1 MGGLFRNSRD
11 VPRILG
17 YERAY
22 TRSTPKCGLLYSK
35 YQRTRG
41 DFDEVCFLPRYNS
54 SMHRRLLALARS
66 SGFMLTLTILLGWG
80 GGILTIVQAWFL
92 ARVVNDVFLGGQLRE
107 AVLPLLGI
115 LLGALLLKSA
125 FIWGADVSANAVAQT
140 VKADLRARLLTHLSA
155 LGPAYTQGER
165 TGELSTAAVEGIEQ
179 LDAYFS
185 QYLPAI
191 VLAASI
197 PLTILLLIFPL
208 DPLTGIVFILT
219 APLIPFFMIL
229 IGKAGESL
237 TKRQYNTLSRLS
249 AHFFDVLQ
257 GLTTLKTLGQAKS
270 QAQVIGEFSARYRD
284 VTMQVLRVTFLS
296 ALALELLAT
305 LSTAIVAVEIGFR
318 LLYGNMEFLPAFFI
332 LVLAPDYYQP
342 LRNLGLRF
350 HAGMSGVTAAT
361 RIYEIL
367 DTPIATND
375 ERQTTNNQRPGQPLS
390 SFVLGPSSFVR
401 FDAVSYT
408 YPSRETPAL
417 DNISFAIPHG
427 KMTALVGAS
436 GAGKST
442 LASLILR
449 FIAPQSGQ
457 IWVGVTP
464 LEQIPPEAW
473 RQQVAWV
480 PQNPYL
486 FQDSLAAN
494 LRLARPNAP
503 EADLLTACR
512 RAGLEEFIASLPD
525 GLQTPIGERG
535 ARLSGGQ
542 AQRLA
547 LARAFL
553 KDAPLLLLDEP
564 TSSLDPGLEAS
575 LEASVR
581 ELMQGRTTLVI
592 AHRLSTVY
600 QSDQIVVLEAG
611 RVMETGTHSQL
622 ISRNATYARLV
633 ESGK

>member
-1 MGGLFRNSRD
+1 
-11 VPRILG
+11 
-17 YERAY
+17 
-22 TRSTPKCGLLYSK
+22 
-35 YQRTRG
+35 
-41 DFDEVCFLPRYNS
+41 
-54 SMHRRLLALARS
+54 
-66 SGFMLTLTILLGWG
+66 MLTLTIALGWG
-80 GGILTIVQAWFL
+80 GGVLTIVQAWFL
-92 ARVVNDVFLGGQLRE
+92 ARVVNDVFLGGQPRE

-140 VKADLRARLLTHLSA
+140 VKADLRARLLKHLSA
-155 LGPAYTQGER
+155 LGPAFTQGER

-197 PLTILLLIFPL
+197 PLTILFLVFPL
-208 DPLTGIVFILT
+208 DPLTGVVFILT
-219 APLIPFFMIL
+219 APLIPFFMVL
-229 IGKAGESL
+229 IGKAGEAL

-257 GLTTLKTLGQAKS
+257 GLVTLKTLGQAKS
-270 QAQVIGEFSARYRD
+270 QAQVIGEFSARYSD

-305 LSTAIVAVEIGFR
+305 ISTAIVAVEIGFR
-318 LLYGNMEFLPAFFI
+318 LLYRNMEFLPAFFI
-332 LVLAPDYYQP
+332 LVLAPDFYQP

-367 DTPIATND
+367 NTSVSRVRSQVSGEISDQLPLAPHHLTPDTLT
-375 ERQTTNNQRPGQPLS
+375 L
-390 SFVLGPSSFVR
+390 
-401 FDAVSYT
+401 DAVSFT
-408 YPSRETPAL
+408 YPNRELPAL
-417 DNISFAIPHG
+417 DAVSLEIPSG
-427 KMTALVGAS
+427 KLTALVGAS

-442 LASLILR
+442 IASLLLR
-449 FIAPQSGQ
+449 FISPQSGQ
-457 IWVGVTP
+457 ILVGETP
-464 LEQIPPEAW
+464 LEQISPELW
-473 RQQVAWV
+473 REQVAWV

-486 FQDSLAAN
+486 FSDTLAAN
-494 LRLARPNAP
+494 LRLARPAAS

-525 GLQTPIGERG
+525 GLQTTIGERG

-564 TSSLDPGLEAS
+564 TSSLDPALEAS

-581 ELMQGRTTLVI
+581 ELTQGRTVLVI
-592 AHRLSTVY
+592 AHRLATIRQADQVIVLQAGKVANLFSGSAVLPFV
-600 QSDQIVVLEAG
+600 QSLSQTANNW
-611 RVMETGTHSQL
+611 ET
-622 ISRNATYARLV
+622 A
-633 ESGK
+633 

>member
-1 MGGLFRNSRD
+1 
-11 VPRILG
+11 
-17 YERAY
+17 
-22 TRSTPKCGLLYSK
+22 
-35 YQRTRG
+35 
-41 DFDEVCFLPRYNS
+41 
-54 SMHRRLLALARS
+54 MHRRLLNLARS
-66 SGFMLTLTILLGWG
+66 SGFMLALTIALGWG
-80 GGILTIVQAWFL
+80 GGVLTIVQAWFL
-92 ARVVNDVFLGGQLRE
+92 ARVVNDVFLGGQTRE

-115 LLGALLLKSA
+115 LLGALLVKSA
-125 FIWGADVSANAVAQT
+125 FIWGADVSANAVAQA
-140 VKADLRARLLTHLSA
+140 VKADLRTRLLTHLSA
-155 LGPAYTQGER
+155 LGPAFTQGER

-197 PLTILLLIFPL
+197 PLTILLLVFPI
-208 DPLTGIVFILT
+208 DPLTGVVFILT

-229 IGKAGESL
+229 IGKAGEAL
-237 TKRQYNTLSRLS
+237 TKRQYSSLSRLS
-249 AHFFDVLQ
+249 SHFFDVLQ
-257 GLTTLKTLGQAKS
+257 GLTTLKILGQAKG
-270 QAQVIGEFSARYRD
+270 QAQVISEFSNRYRD

-318 LLYGNMEFLPAFFI
+318 LLYRNMDFLPAFFI
-332 LVLAPDYYQP
+332 LVLAPDFYQP

-367 DTPIATND
+367 DTPVPDQVSGVKVQVSGESLA
-375 ERQTTNNQRPGQPLS
+375 QPTLTPAH
-390 SFVLGPSSFVR
+390 LIP
-401 FDAVSYT
+401 DTLTPDTLTLDTLSYT

-417 DNISFAIPHG
+417 DSVSLTIPSG

-442 LASLILR
+442 LASLLLR
-449 FIAPQSGQ
+449 FITPQSGH
-457 IWVGVTP
+457 ILVGDTP
-464 LEQIPPEAW
+464 LEQIPPELW

-486 FQDSLAAN
+486 FSDTLAAN
-494 LRLARPNAP
+494 LRLAKPNAP
-503 EADLLTACR
+503 ETDLLTAFR

-553 KDAPLLLLDEP
+553 KDAPILLLDEP
-564 TSSLDPGLEAS
+564 TSSLDPALEAS

-581 ELMQGRTTLVI
+581 ELMQGRTSLVI
-592 AHRLSTVY
+592 AHRLSTIY
-600 QSDQIVVLEAG
+600 KADQIVVLEAG
-611 RVMETGTHSQL
+611 RVMETGTHSEL
-622 ISRNATYARLV
+622 IVRNKVYARLI

>member
-1 MGGLFRNSRD
+1 MRTFLISREKLRK
-11 VPRILG
+11 PPPAKLI
-17 YERAY
+17 
-22 TRSTPKCGLLYSK
+22 
-35 YQRTRG
+35 
-41 DFDEVCFLPRYNS
+41 PRYNS
-54 SMHRRLLALARS
+54 DMHRRLLTLARS
-66 SGFMLTLTILLGWG
+66 SGFMLTLTIALGWG
-80 GGILTIVQAWFL
+80 GGVLTIVQAWFL
-92 ARVVNDVFLGGQLRE
+92 ARVVNDVFLGGQPRE

-140 VKADLRARLLTHLSA
+140 VKADLRARLLKHLSA
-155 LGPAYTQGER
+155 LGPAFTQGER

-197 PLTILLLIFPL
+197 PLTILFLVFPL
-208 DPLTGIVFILT
+208 DPLTGVVFILT
-219 APLIPFFMIL
+219 APLIPFFMVL
-229 IGKAGESL
+229 IGKAGEAL

-257 GLTTLKTLGQAKS
+257 GLVTLKTLGQAKS
-270 QAQVIGEFSARYRD
+270 QAQVIGEFSARYSD

-305 LSTAIVAVEIGFR
+305 ISTAIVAVEIGFR
-318 LLYGNMEFLPAFFI
+318 LLYRNMEFLPAFFI
-332 LVLAPDYYQP
+332 LVLAPDFYQP

-367 DTPIATND
+367 NTSVSRVRSQVSGEISDQLPLAPHHLTPDTLT
-375 ERQTTNNQRPGQPLS
+375 L
-390 SFVLGPSSFVR
+390 
-401 FDAVSYT
+401 DAVSFT
-408 YPSRETPAL
+408 YPNRELPAL
-417 DNISFAIPHG
+417 DAVSLEIPSG
-427 KMTALVGAS
+427 KLTALVGAS

-442 LASLILR
+442 IASLLLR
-449 FIAPQSGQ
+449 FISPQSGQ
-457 IWVGVTP
+457 ILVGETP
-464 LEQIPPEAW
+464 LEQISPELW
-473 RQQVAWV
+473 REQVAWV

-486 FQDSLAAN
+486 FSDTLAAN
-494 LRLARPNAP
+494 LRLARPAAS

-525 GLQTPIGERG
+525 GLQTTIGERG

-564 TSSLDPGLEAS
+564 TSSLDPALEAS

-581 ELMQGRTTLVI
+581 ELTQGRTVLVI
-592 AHRLSTVY
+592 AHRLATIRQADQVIVLQAGKVANLFSGSAVLPFV
-600 QSDQIVVLEAG
+600 QSLSQTANNW
-611 RVMETGTHSQL
+611 ET
-622 ISRNATYARLV
+622 A
-633 ESGK
+633 

>member
-1 MGGLFRNSRD
+1 
-11 VPRILG
+11 
-17 YERAY
+17 
-22 TRSTPKCGLLYSK
+22 
-35 YQRTRG
+35 
-41 DFDEVCFLPRYNS
+41 
-54 SMHRRLLALARS
+54 
-66 SGFMLTLTILLGWG
+66 MLTLTIALGWG
-80 GGILTIVQAWFL
+80 GGVLTIVQAWFL
-92 ARVVNDVFLGGQLRE
+92 ARVVNDVFLGGQSRE
-107 AVLPLLGI
+107 AVLPMLGI

-140 VKADLRARLLTHLSA
+140 VKADLRARLLRHLSA
-155 LGPAYTQGER
+155 LGPAFTQGER

-197 PLTILLLIFPL
+197 PLTILFLVFPL
-208 DPLTGIVFILT
+208 DPLTGVVFILT
-219 APLIPFFMIL
+219 APLIPFFMVL
-229 IGKAGESL
+229 IGKAGEAL

-257 GLTTLKTLGQAKS
+257 GLVTLKTLGQAKS

-305 LSTAIVAVEIGFR
+305 ISTAIVAVEIGFR
-318 LLYGNMEFLPAFFI
+318 LLYRNMEFLPAFFI
-332 LVLAPDYYQP
+332 LVLAPDFYQP

-367 DTPIATND
+367 DTSVSRVRSQVSGEISD
-375 ERQTTNNQRPGQPLS
+375 QLPLAPHH
-390 SFVLGPSSFVR
+390 LTPDTLTL
-401 FDAVSYT
+401 DAVSFT
-408 YPSRETPAL
+408 YPNRELPAL
-417 DNISFAIPHG
+417 DAVSLEIPSG
-427 KMTALVGAS
+427 KLTALVGAS

-442 LASLILR
+442 IASLLLR
-449 FIAPQSGQ
+449 FISPQSGQ
-457 IWVGVTP
+457 ILVGETP
-464 LEQIPPEAW
+464 LEQISPELW
-473 RQQVAWV
+473 REQVAWV

-486 FQDSLAAN
+486 FSDTLAAN
-494 LRLARPNAP
+494 LRLARPAAS
-503 EADLLTACR
+503 EADLLIACR

-525 GLQTPIGERG
+525 GLQTTIGERG

-564 TSSLDPGLEAS
+564 TSSLDPALEAS

-581 ELMQGRTTLVI
+581 ELTQGRTVLVI
-592 AHRLSTVY
+592 AHRLATIRQADQVIVLQAGKVANLFSGSAVLPFV
-600 QSDQIVVLEAG
+600 QSLSQTANNW
-611 RVMETGTHSQL
+611 ET
-622 ISRNATYARLV
+622 A
-633 ESGK
+633 

>member
-1 MGGLFRNSRD
+1 
-11 VPRILG
+11 
-17 YERAY
+17 
-22 TRSTPKCGLLYSK
+22 
-35 YQRTRG
+35 
-41 DFDEVCFLPRYNS
+41 
-54 SMHRRLLALARS
+54 
-66 SGFMLTLTILLGWG
+66 
-80 GGILTIVQAWFL
+80 
-92 ARVVNDVFLGGQLRE
+92 
-107 AVLPLLGI
+107 
-115 LLGALLLKSA
+115 
-125 FIWGADVSANAVAQT
+125 
-140 VKADLRARLLTHLSA
+140 
-155 LGPAYTQGER
+155 
-165 TGELSTAAVEGIEQ
+165 VEGIEQ

-197 PLTILLLIFPL
+197 PLTILLLVFPL
-208 DPLTGIVFILT
+208 DPLTGVVFVLT

-229 IGKAGESL
+229 IGKAGEAL

-257 GLTTLKTLGQAKS
+257 GLTTLKTIGQAKS

-305 LSTAIVAVEIGFR
+305 ISTAIVAVEIGFR
-318 LLYGNMEFLPAFFI
+318 LLYRNMEFLPAFFI
-332 LVLAPDYYQP
+332 LVLAPDFYQP

-367 DTPIATND
+367 DTPVSSATYQVSG
-375 ERQTTNNQRPGQPLS
+375 ETLGQPHLTHPN
-390 SFVLGPSSFVR
+390 LTP
-401 FDAVSYT
+401 DTLKLNNISYT
-408 YPSRETPAL
+408 YPARETPAL
-417 DNISFAIPHG
+417 QDVSLEIPSG
-427 KMTALVGAS
+427 KLTALVGAS

-442 LASLILR
+442 IASLLLR
-449 FIAPQSGQ
+449 FISPQSGQ
-457 IWVGVTP
+457 ILVGETP
-464 LEQIPPEAW
+464 LEQIPPEQW
-473 RQQVAWV
+473 REQVAWV

-486 FQDSLAAN
+486 FSDTLAAN
-494 LRLARPNAP
+494 LRLARPAAS

-512 RAGLEEFIASLPD
+512 RAGLEEFIASLPA
-525 GLQTPIGERG
+525 GLQTTIGERG

-564 TSSLDPGLEAS
+564 TSSLDPALEAS

-581 ELMQGRTTLVI
+581 ELTQGRTVLVI
-592 AHRLSTVY
+592 AHRLATIRQADQVIVLQAGKVANLFSGSAVLPFV
-600 QSDQIVVLEAG
+600 QSLSQTSRDW
-611 RVMETGTHSQL
+611 ET
-622 ISRNATYARLV
+622 A
-633 ESGK
+633 

>member
-1 MGGLFRNSRD
+1 MEDFHD
-11 VPRILG
+11 VR
-17 YERAY
+17 
-22 TRSTPKCGLLYSK
+22 
-35 YQRTRG
+35 
-41 DFDEVCFLPRYNS
+41 FHPRYNS
-54 SMHRRLLALARS
+54 SVHRRLLTLARS

-80 GGILTIVQAWFL
+80 GGVLTIVQAWFL

-125 FIWGADVSANAVAQT
+125 FIWGADVSANAVAQA
-140 VKADLRARLLTHLSA
+140 VKADLRARLLTHISA
-155 LGPAYTQGER
+155 LGPAYTQAER

-208 DPLTGIVFILT
+208 DPLTGVVFILT

-367 DTPIATND
+367 DTPLPD
-375 ERQTTNNQRPGQPLS
+375 RVSGVKYQVSGEPLTPAH
-390 SFVLGPSSFVR
+390 LTP
-401 FDAVSYT
+401 DTLTLDTVSYT

-417 DNISFAIPHG
+417 DNISFTIPHG

-449 FIAPQSGQ
+449 FIASQSGQ
-457 IWVGVTP
+457 IWVGETP
-464 LEQIPPEAW
+464 LEQIPPEVW

-486 FQDSLAAN
+486 FQDSLSAN
-494 LRLARPNAP
+494 LRLARPDAP

-564 TSSLDPGLEAS
+564 TSSLDPGLEAG
-575 LEASVR
+575 LKASVR

-611 RVMETGTHSQL
+611 RVMETGTHGQL
-622 ISRNATYARLV
+622 IARNTTYARLV

>member
-1 MGGLFRNSRD
+1 
-11 VPRILG
+11 
-17 YERAY
+17 
-22 TRSTPKCGLLYSK
+22 
-35 YQRTRG
+35 
-41 DFDEVCFLPRYNS
+41 
-54 SMHRRLLALARS
+54 
-66 SGFMLTLTILLGWG
+66 MLTLTIALGWG
-80 GGILTIVQAWFL
+80 GGVLTIVQAWFL
-92 ARVVNDVFLGGQLRE
+92 ARVVNDVFLGGQSRE
-107 AVLPLLGI
+107 AVLPMLGI

-140 VKADLRARLLTHLSA
+140 VKADLRARLLRHLSA
-155 LGPAYTQGER
+155 LGPAFTQGER

-197 PLTILLLIFPL
+197 PLTILFLVFPL
-208 DPLTGIVFILT
+208 DPLTGVVFILT
-219 APLIPFFMIL
+219 APLIPFFMVL
-229 IGKAGESL
+229 IGKAGEAL

-257 GLTTLKTLGQAKS
+257 GLVTLKTLGQAKS

-305 LSTAIVAVEIGFR
+305 ISTAIVAVEIGFR
-318 LLYGNMEFLPAFFI
+318 LLYRNMEFLPAFFI
-332 LVLAPDYYQP
+332 LVLAPDFYQP

-367 DTPIATND
+367 DTSVSRVRSQVSGEISD
-375 ERQTTNNQRPGQPLS
+375 QLPLAPHH
-390 SFVLGPSSFVR
+390 LTPDTLTL
-401 FDAVSYT
+401 DAVSFT
-408 YPSRETPAL
+408 YPNRELPAL
-417 DNISFAIPHG
+417 DAVSLEIPSG
-427 KMTALVGAS
+427 KLTALVGAS

-442 LASLILR
+442 IASLLLR
-449 FIAPQSGQ
+449 FISPQSGQ
-457 IWVGVTP
+457 ILVGETP
-464 LEQIPPEAW
+464 LEQIPPELW
-473 RQQVAWV
+473 REQVAWV

-486 FQDSLAAN
+486 FSDTLAAN
-494 LRLARPNAP
+494 LRLARPAAS

-525 GLQTPIGERG
+525 GLQTTIGERG

-564 TSSLDPGLEAS
+564 TSSLDPALEAS

-581 ELMQGRTTLVI
+581 ELTQGRTVLVI
-592 AHRLSTVY
+592 AHRLATIRQADQVIVLQAGKVANLFSGSAVLPFV
-600 QSDQIVVLEAG
+600 QSLSRTAKNW
-611 RVMETGTHSQL
+611 ET
-622 ISRNATYARLV
+622 A
-633 ESGK
+633 

>member
-1 MGGLFRNSRD
+1 
-11 VPRILG
+11 
-17 YERAY
+17 
-22 TRSTPKCGLLYSK
+22 
-35 YQRTRG
+35 
-41 DFDEVCFLPRYNS
+41 
-54 SMHRRLLALARS
+54 MHRRLLSLARS
-66 SGFMLTLTILLGWG
+66 SGFMLALTIALGWG

-92 ARVVNDVFLGGQLRE
+92 ARTVNDVFLGGQTRE

-140 VKADLRARLLTHLSA
+140 VKADLRTRLLTHLAA

-185 QYLPAI
+185 QYMPAI

-197 PLTILLLIFPL
+197 PLTILLLVFPI
-208 DPLTGIVFILT
+208 DPLTGLVFILT

-229 IGKAGESL
+229 IGKAGEAL
-237 TKRQYNTLSRLS
+237 TKRQYGSLSRLS
-249 AHFFDVLQ
+249 SHFFDVLQ
-257 GLTTLKTLGQAKS
+257 GLTTLKILGQARG

-296 ALALELLAT
+296 ALALEFLAT

-318 LLYGNMEFLPAFFI
+318 LLYRNLEFLPAFFI
-332 LVLAPDYYQP
+332 LVLAPDFYQP

-367 DTPIATND
+367 DT
-375 ERQTTNNQRPGQPLS
+375 RPS
-390 SFVLGPSSFVR
+390 R
-401 FDAVSYT
+401 FDTRYSNVESRIIELSNIAFSNIEFT
-408 YPSRETPAL
+408 YPSRSTPAL
-417 DNISFAIPHG
+417 DNISIEIPSA

-449 FIAPQSGQ
+449 FITPQSGQ
-457 IWVGVTP
+457 ILVGETP
-464 LEQIPPEAW
+464 LEQIPPNLW
-473 RQQVAWV
+473 REQIAWV

-486 FQDSLAAN
+486 FSDTLAAN
-494 LRLARPNAP
+494 LRLAKSNAP
-503 EADLLTACR
+503 QADLLTACQ
-512 RAGLEEFIASLPD
+512 RAGLAEFIAELPN
-525 GLQTPIGERG
+525 GLDTEIGERG

-553 KDAPLLLLDEP
+553 KNAPILLLDEP
-564 TSSLDPGLEAS
+564 TSSLDPALEAS
-575 LEASVR
+575 LEASIR
-581 ELMQGRTTLVI
+581 ELMRGRTTIVI
-592 AHRLSTVY
+592 AHRLATIR
-600 QSDQIVVLEAG
+600 QADQVIVLEAG
-611 RVMETGTHSQL
+611 KVVNQL
-622 ISRNATYARLV
+622 
-633 ESGK
+633 SGSDVLPFIAQLSNTTN

>member
-1 MGGLFRNSRD
+1 
-11 VPRILG
+11 
-17 YERAY
+17 
-22 TRSTPKCGLLYSK
+22 
-35 YQRTRG
+35 
-41 DFDEVCFLPRYNS
+41 
-54 SMHRRLLALARS
+54 MHRRLLTLARS
-66 SGFMLTLTILLGWG
+66 SGFMLTLTIALGWG
-80 GGILTIVQAWFL
+80 GGVLTIVQAWFL
-92 ARVVNDVFLGGQLRE
+92 ARVVNDVFLGGQPRE

-140 VKADLRARLLTHLSA
+140 VKADLRARLLRHLSA
-155 LGPAYTQGER
+155 LGPAFTQGER

-197 PLTILLLIFPL
+197 PLTILLLVFPL
-208 DPLTGIVFILT
+208 DPLTGVVFILT

-229 IGKAGESL
+229 IGKAGEAL

-305 LSTAIVAVEIGFR
+305 ISTAIVAVEIGFR
-318 LLYGNMEFLPAFFI
+318 LFYRNMEFLPAFFI
-332 LVLAPDYYQP
+332 LVLAPDFYQP

-367 DTPIATND
+367 DTPIPGSPVLQLPGFPVNLSAAETDN
-375 ERQTTNNQRPGQPLS
+375 RITGQPDGWIPGTLKLDS
-390 SFVLGPSSFVR
+390 VSF
-401 FDAVSYT
+401 T
-408 YPSRETPAL
+408 YPARETPAL
-417 DNISFAIPHG
+417 QDVSLEIPSG
-427 KMTALVGAS
+427 KLTALVGAS

-442 LASLILR
+442 IASLLLR
-449 FIAPQSGQ
+449 FISPQSGQ
-457 IWVGVTP
+457 ILVGETP
-464 LEQIPPEAW
+464 LEQIPPELW
-473 RQQVAWV
+473 REQVAWV

-486 FQDSLAAN
+486 FSDTLAAN
-494 LRLARPNAP
+494 LRLARPAAS
-503 EADLLTACR
+503 EADLLAACR
-512 RAGLEEFIASLPD
+512 RAGLEEFIANLPA
-525 GLQTPIGERG
+525 GLETTIGERG

-564 TSSLDPGLEAS
+564 TSSLDPAIEAS

-581 ELMQGRTTLVI
+581 ELTQGRTVLVI
-592 AHRLSTVY
+592 AHRLATIRQADQAIVLQAGKVANLFSGSAVLPFV
-600 QSDQIVVLEAG
+600 QSLSQTSKDW
-611 RVMETGTHSQL
+611 ET
-622 ISRNATYARLV
+622 A
-633 ESGK
+633 